1 MRHTFNFCPDMTRQ
15 EGIECTKAKEKKLSS
30 YRPNVY
36 TVLIRLFFLWAQRLA
51 LGKQTVPSHPG

>member
-1 MRHTFNFCPDMTRQ
+1 MTRQ